1 MDKYVTIIDDKNN
14 KKMFDKI
21 DKISEKMIKKFKYYN
36 VFTDGSCDN
45 NNRNAINSHAGIGV
59 FWDDNDPL
67 NLSETFDISPITN
80 NRAEIYAI
88 IRAVQL
94 FELFELN
101 KKYINVLNIYTDS
114 KLTVNIMNLWIE
126 KWIQNN
132 WRKNDNKIP
141 LNLDLIKKLYKL
153 IKKNKNNFKIK
164 LIHVRAHKKKP
175 KDIYSQKYYLWHG
188 NNEAD
193 KLAKES
199 AFNF

>member
-1 MDKYVTIIDDKNN
+1 MDKYVTVIGEPNN

-21 DKISEKMIKKFKYYN
+21 DKISEKMIKSFKYYN

-59 FWDDNDPL
+59 FWNDNDPL

-80 NRAEIYAI
+80 NRAELYAI
-88 IRAVQL
+88 IRAIQL
-94 FELFELN
+94 FELFDLN
-101 KKYINVLNIYTDS
+101 KKYTNVLNIYTDS
-114 KLTVNIMNLWIE
+114 KLTVNIMNVWIE
-126 KWIQNN
+126 GWRKNN

-153 IKKNKNNFKIK
+153 IKKNINNFKIK
-164 LIHVRAHKKKP
+164 LIHVRAHRKKP
-175 KDIYSQKYYLWHG
+175 KDIHSHKYYLWYG

-193 KLAKES
+193 KLAKQS